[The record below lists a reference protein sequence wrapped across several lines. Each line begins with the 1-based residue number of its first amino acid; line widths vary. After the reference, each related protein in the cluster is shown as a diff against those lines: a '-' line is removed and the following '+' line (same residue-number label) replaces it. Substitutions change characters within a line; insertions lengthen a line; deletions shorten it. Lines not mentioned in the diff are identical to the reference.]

1 MREIES
7 FNWILSNNEWYR
19 FNPRLRCQ
27 TESRYVQ
34 TVPDGKCL
42 CPDPP
47 RRKVPMSRLSCVQN
61 FSCVHRAFKSPH
73 VQTFVRSKLPMSRL
87 SCVPK
92 ENSCVPNL
100 IICAFM
106 SRLSCV
112 QKALCPD
119 FRAFKNAYVQTFVRS
134 KRKFVRSK
142 NNNLC
147 VHVQTFVRSKMP
159 MSRLSCVSKE
169 NSCAPKIIICAFM
182 SRLSC
187 VQKCLCPD
195 FRAFKNAYVL
205 TFVRSKRKF
214 VRSKFNNLCVDV
226 QTIVRSEGLMSR
238 LSCVQKCLC
247 PDFLYVQKLTM
258 CTKFDDLISPKETS
272 PKWFGQS
279 NFLNS
284 SLIMAKVEHTH
295 LN

>member
-1 MREIES
+1 MS
-7 FNWILSNNEWYR
+7 LSILTVSLLILISASTLIGKTIISLQ
-19 FNPRLRCQ
+19 PRLRCQ

-42 CPDPP
+42 CPEPP

-92 ENSCVPNL
+92 ENSCAPKL

-112 QKALCPD
+112 QKSSCPD
-119 FRAFKNAYVQTFVRS
+119 FRAFKIAYVQTFVRS

-142 NNNLC
+142 INNLC
-147 VHVQTFVRSKMP
+147 VHVQTIVRSK
-159 MSRLSCVSKE
+159 
-169 NSCAPKIIICAFM
+169 
-182 SRLSC
+182 
-187 VQKCLCPD
+187 
-195 FRAFKNAYVL
+195 
-205 TFVRSKRKF
+205 
-214 VRSKFNNLCVDV
+214 
-226 QTIVRSEGLMSR
+226 GLMSR

-247 PDFLYVQKLTM
+247 PDFLAFQKKIRAL
-258 CTKFDDLISPKETS
+258 
-272 PKWFGQS
+272 Q
-279 NFLNS
+279 N
-284 SLIMAKVEHTH
+284 
-295 LN
+295 